1 MKNWFMLALVG
12 QDQVGIVANI
22 TNTLYRGGCNL
33 GETSMLRLGE
43 SFTMMMMVNTQLDE
57 NTLIS
62 MIKPTADVLNL
73 HLHIDQIIGALH
85 PHPEPD
91 VKIVVHGADRAGIVA
106 QVTGKLAQAGL
117 NILDLETGVGGSSE
131 KPFYFMQIEGC
142 ATQGMNALQRALEE
156 LKENLQGNIE
166 INLSPLETFDL

>member
-12 QDQVGIVANI
+12 QDRVGIVAQI
-22 TNTLYRGGCNL
+22 TDALYRGGCNL
-33 GETSMLRLGE
+33 GEASMLRLGE

-57 NTLIS
+57 NALIS
-62 MIKPTADVLNL
+62 IIQPTAEKLGL
-73 HLHIDQIIGALH
+73 HLHVDQIEGELH

-106 QVTGKLAQAGL
+106 QVTGELANAGL
-117 NILDLETGVGGSSE
+117 NILDLETGVGGSNE
-131 KPFYFMQIEGC
+131 KPFYFMQIEGN
-142 ATQGMNALQRALEE
+142 ATQGIDILQSRLEK
-156 LKENLQGNIE
+156 LKETLQGNID

>member
-12 QDQVGIVANI
+12 QDRVGIVAQI
-22 TNTLYRGGCNL
+22 TDALYRGGCNL
-33 GETSMLRLGE
+33 GETSMLRLGT

-62 MIKPTADVLNL
+62 IIQPTAEKLGL
-73 HLHIDQIIGALH
+73 HLHIDQIEGELH

-106 QVTGKLAQAGL
+106 QVTGELAKAGL
-117 NILDLETGVGGSSE
+117 NIVDLETGVGGSDK
-131 KPFYFMQIEGC
+131 KPFYFMQIEGI
-142 ATQGMNALQRALEE
+142 ATQGMETLQLALEK
-156 LKENLQGNIE
+156 LKETLQGNID

>member
-12 QDQVGIVANI
+12 QDRVGIVAQI
-22 TNTLYRGGCNL
+22 TDALYRGGCNL
-33 GETSMLRLGE
+33 GEASMLRLGT

-57 NTLIS
+57 NALIFT
-62 MIKPTADVLNL
+62 IQPTAEKLGL
-73 HLHIDQIIGALH
+73 HLHIDQIEGELH

-106 QVTGKLAQAGL
+106 QVTGELANAGL
-117 NILDLETGVGGSSE
+117 NILDLETGVGGTDE
-131 KPFYFMQIEGC
+131 KPFYFMQIEGN
-142 ATQGMNALQRALEE
+142 ATQGMDALQSGLEK
-156 LKENLQGNIE
+156 LKETLQGNID

>member
-12 QDQVGIVANI
+12 QDRVGIVAQI
-22 TNTLYRGGCNL
+22 TDALYRGGCNL
-33 GETSMLRLGE
+33 GETSMLRLGT

-62 MIKPTADVLNL
+62 IIQPIAEKLGL
-73 HLHIDQIIGALH
+73 HLHVDQIEGELH

-106 QVTGKLAQAGL
+106 QVTGELANAGL
-117 NILDLETGVGGSSE
+117 NILDLETGVGGSNE
-131 KPFYFMQIEGC
+131 KPFYFMQIEGN
-142 ATQGMNALQRALEE
+142 ATQGIDTLQSGLEK
-156 LKENLQGNIE
+156 LKETLQGNID

>member
-12 QDQVGIVANI
+12 QDRVGIVAQI
-22 TNTLYRGGCNL
+22 TDALYRSGCNL
-33 GETSMLRLGE
+33 GEASMLRLGE

-57 NTLIS
+57 NSLIS
-62 MIKPTADVLNL
+62 VIQPTAEKLGL
-73 HLHIDQIIGALH
+73 HLHVDQIEGELH

-106 QVTGKLAQAGL
+106 QVTGELANAGL
-117 NILDLETGVGGSSE
+117 NILDLETGVGGSNE
-131 KPFYFMQIEGC
+131 KPFYFMQIEGN
-142 ATQGMNALQRALEE
+142 ATQGMEALQSGLEK
-156 LKENLQGNIE
+156 LKETLQGNID

>member
-1 MKNWFMLALVG
+1 MLALVG
-12 QDQVGIVANI
+12 QDRVGIVAQI
-22 TNTLYRGGCNL
+22 TDALYRGGCNL
-33 GETSMLRLGE
+33 GETSMLRLGT

-57 NTLIS
+57 NALVYTIQ
-62 MIKPTADVLNL
+62 PTAEKLGL
-73 HLHIDQIIGALH
+73 HLHVDQIEGELH

-106 QVTGKLAQAGL
+106 QVTGELANAGL
-117 NILDLETGVGGSSE
+117 NILDLETGVGGSNE

-142 ATQGMNALQRALEE
+142 ATQGMETLQLALEK
-156 LKENLQGNIE
+156 LKETLQGNID

>member
-12 QDQVGIVANI
+12 QDRVGIVAQI
-22 TNTLYRGGCNL
+22 TDTLYRGGCNL
-33 GETSMLRLGE
+33 GEASMLRLGT

-62 MIKPTADVLNL
+62 VIQPTAENLGL
-73 HLHIDQIIGALH
+73 HLHVDQIEGELH
-85 PHPEPD
+85 PHLEPD

-106 QVTGKLAQAGL
+106 QVTGELAKAGL
-117 NILDLETGVGGSSE
+117 NILDLETGVGGSNE
-131 KPFYFMQIEGC
+131 KPFYFMQIEGN
-142 ATQGMNALQRALEE
+142 ATQGMDALQSGLEK
-156 LKENLQGNIE
+156 LKETLQGNID

>member
-12 QDQVGIVANI
+12 QDRVGIVAQI
-22 TNTLYRGGCNL
+22 TDALYRGGCNL
-33 GETSMLRLGE
+33 GEASMLRLGE

-62 MIKPTADVLNL
+62 TIQPTAEKLGL
-73 HLHIDQIIGALH
+73 HLHIDQIEGELH

-106 QVTGKLAQAGL
+106 QVTGELANAGL
-117 NILDLETGVGGSSE
+117 NILDLETGVGGTDD

-142 ATQGMNALQRALEE
+142 ATQGIDVLQSGLEK
-156 LKENLQGNIE
+156 LKETLQGNID

>member
-12 QDQVGIVANI
+12 QDRVGIVAKV
-22 TNTLYRGGCNL
+22 TDALYRGGCNL

-57 NTLIS
+57 NAVISLIQ
-62 MIKPTADVLNL
+62 PTADALGL
-73 HLHIDQIIGALH
+73 HLHVDQIVGELH

-91 VKIVVHGADRAGIVA
+91 VKVVVHGADRAGIVA
-106 QVTGKLAQAGL
+106 QVTGELANAGL
-117 NILDLETGVGGSSE
+117 NILDLETGVGGSDE
-131 KPFYFMQIEGC
+131 KPFYFMQIEGN
-142 ATQGMNALQRALEE
+142 ATQGMDALQAALEK
-156 LKENLQGNIE
+156 LKETLQGNID